1 MPRKKPKLAD
11 ADIELIRKWIEDGA
25 SLEDVEDAVADNA
38 TSADAKLKA
47 EERPITDEE
56 RRQWQFQRPVRAR
69 VPRVHS
75 PAWQTNPIDSF
86 LLSQM
91 TSKKLTPAPKAD
103 RRTLV
108 RRAYLD
114 LAGPAAVA
122 GRGRGLRQRS
132 LA

>member
-25 SLEDVEDAVADNA
+25 SLESVEEAVADNA

-56 RRQWQFQRPVRAR
+56 RRQWQFQRPVRAL
-69 VPRVHS
+69 VPRVDS

-114 LAGPAAVA
+114 LLGLPPSPDEVAAFVND
-122 GRGRGLRQRS
+122 RS
-132 LA
+132 A